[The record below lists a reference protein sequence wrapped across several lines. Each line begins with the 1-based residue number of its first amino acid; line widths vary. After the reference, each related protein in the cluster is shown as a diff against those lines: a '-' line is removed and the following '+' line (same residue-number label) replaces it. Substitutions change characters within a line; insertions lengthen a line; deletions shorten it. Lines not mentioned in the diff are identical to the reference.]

1 MNYKLNIADRDEDEA
16 FRARLAPLASEV
28 LPRQSSRDPSRPEAV
43 HPHGRRRLITAAGI
57 AAAVVALTGAW
68 LYFEFPRLTWQDNA
82 HAAARIDGPADRL
95 PPQSALASAESK
107 EKFGL
112 QDNARAALRDAP
124 ASTQS
129 LSSQSPS
136 SRSSAPGAIEDMVVL
151 LMRRGNTAIA
161 DGDIIAARMLYERAA
176 ALGSAAAATSV
187 GKTYDVEFLLHAG
200 ARGIPADQTSAV
212 AWFRKAAALGDL
224 EARAQLAR
232 IESQSRP

>member
-1 MNYKLNIADRDEDEA
+1 MTDELARMRD
-16 FRARLAPLASEV
+16 RLA
-28 LPRQSSRDPSRPEAV
+28 SRV
-43 HPHGRRRLITAAGI
+43 ITATRTRSEL
-57 AAAVVALTGAW
+57 V
-68 LYFEFPRLTWQDNA
+68 
-82 HAAARIDGPADRL
+82 
-95 PPQSALASAESK
+95 
-107 EKFGL
+107 
-112 QDNARAALRDAP
+112 RAALRDAP

-200 ARGIPADQTSAV
+200 ARGIPADQPEMLFVDEAHARKKVRALLGTGRPEARPDAIVTGSDANRDSHGGCRLKGVVEVGQRLRGGVQVVKVDRLDRVAV
-212 AWFRKAAALGDL
+212 DAAAGVRRRHPVLGEDL
-224 EARAQLAR
+224 GIRRGPGGNAGE
-232 IESQSRP
+232 

>member
-28 LPRQSSRDPSRPEAV
+28 LPRQSSRDPSRPDPTRPEAA

-95 PPQSALASAESK
+95 PPQSALASAETK

-112 QDNARAALRDAP
+112 RDNARAALRDAP
-124 ASTQS
+124 VSTQS
-129 LSSQSPS
+129 LSSMAS
-136 SRSSAPGAIEDMVVL
+136 SGATEDMVGL

-200 ARGIPADQTSAV
+200 ARGIPADQTLAV
-212 AWFRKAAALGDL
+212 SWFRKAAALGDL

>member
-161 DGDIIAARMLYERAA
+161 DGDIIAAKFA
-176 ALGSAAAATSV
+176 
-187 GKTYDVEFLLHAG
+187 DAG
-200 ARGIPADQTSAV
+200 
-212 AWFRKAAALGDL
+212 L
-224 EARAQLAR
+224 
-232 IESQSRP
+232 